1 LVCAKSF
8 IGQIKSIVRKKIQR
22 SGKFNGRRIVTEI
35 VPASTFYK
43 AEEYHQKYYQK
54 SGSCERGDN
63 ITTWL
68 LLLLKATRQMRMARS
83 YINSM
88 RLNATDS
95 VDIYIH

>member
-1 LVCAKSF
+1 
-8 IGQIKSIVRKKIQR
+8 
-22 SGKFNGRRIVTEI
+22 

-43 AEEYHQKYYQK
+43 AEEYHQKYYKK
-54 SGSCERGDN
+54 SGSGDRGGS

-68 LLLLKATRQMRMARS
+68 LTTTRQMRIARS

>member
-1 LVCAKSF
+1 
-8 IGQIKSIVRKKIQR
+8 
-22 SGKFNGRRIVTEI
+22 

-43 AEEYHQKYYQK
+43 AEEYHQKYNQK
-54 SGSCERGDN
+54 SGSGERGDN

-68 LLLLKATRQMRMARS
+68 LLKATRQMRIGRS

-95 VDIYIH
+95 VDIYTYIKERYTCYCNEGFIIIG